1 MAHKKSAGRTKA
13 ILALSLLFGP
23 AIFLIII
30 GIVGARSCEHK
41 FKVPDDFGQIVD
53 YSFTDARGNK
63 LTSEDFKDNVVLIN
77 VLQPKCPDSCGI
89 SFWHLDHHIY
99 QNVRSSK
106 KKLGSVRII
115 SFITDGKGNPVTD
128 IKLVKQ
134 VADMLKDRVEGY
146 DPDVWYVAAGDS
158 KSIYDMKNNGQT
170 LLQTGDDKFGGE
182 GYQELFLLADK
193 ENHLRMVLPGD
204 SEGMIRRMKEHVAL
218 LLKVYD
224 KARKDKKRGK

>member
-1 MAHKKSAGRTKA
+1 MASKKSAGRTKA

-30 GIVGARSCEHK
+30 GLVGARSCEHK
-41 FKVPDDFGQIVD
+41 FKVPDDYGELID
-53 YSFTDARGNK
+53 YSFTDARGK
-63 LTSEDFKDNVVLIN
+63 EYTSKDFSENVVLIN

-99 QNVRSSK
+99 QTIRTSK

-115 SFITDGKGNPVTD
+115 SFVTDGKGNLVTD
-128 IKLVKQ
+128 AKQVKQ

-146 DPDVWYVAAGDS
+146 DPDVWYVASGDS

-170 LLQTGDDKFGGE
+170 LLQTGDDKFGGQ
-182 GYQELFLLADK
+182 GFQELFLLADK
-193 ENHLRMVLPGD
+193 ENHLRMVLSGG
-204 SEGMIRRMKEHVAL
+204 SEGMVRRMKEHVAL

-224 KARKDKKRGK
+224 KEKKEKNRGK